1 MAHPLDGK
9 FVVAIS
15 SRSLFDLEE
24 ADALFRGDGLPAY
37 REYQRE
43 HEDEPLQP
51 GTGFR
56 LVKALLALNARTAP
70 DRVVEA
76 VIMSRNDADSG
87 LRILNS
93 AEAHGLDIK
102 RGAFRNGRDPWR
114 FLQPFH
120 SSLFLTKEP
129 GDVVEAIKA
138 GFAAALTLD
147 PPEPGDYDDDLAEVR
162 IALDGDA
169 VLFSDESERV
179 FQEQGIEGFMKHEA
193 ENVDVPLPPG
203 PFKPFLDALARLQ
216 ERFPEEPSPIR
227 TLLVTARNFPAHK
240 RVIKTLRTWNVR
252 IDESYFLGGV
262 DKASV
267 VSELRPHIYFDDQ
280 LKHLETTRLRTPA
293 GHVLAAPFPQEEQKS
308 LGLVQEAG
316 KSKAAPRL
324 GRSRKR
330 AVPPLAGRSEAK
342 DPGTAS
348 DSAASVQ
355 IRDTVVKQLTST
367 DLGDGHISSDM
378 PVEVEIRTK

>member
-1 MAHPLDGK
+1 MGDPLDGK

-24 ADALFRGDGLPAY
+24 ADALHRRDGLPTY

-43 HEDEPLQP
+43 HEDEPLRP

-56 LVKALLALNARTAP
+56 LVKALLALNARTVP
-70 DRVVEA
+70 DRVVEV

-93 AEAHGLDIK
+93 AEAHGLDIT
-102 RGAFRNGRDPWR
+102 RGAFRNGREPWR
-114 FLQPFH
+114 FLRPFR
-120 SSLFLTKEP
+120 SSLFLSKEP

-147 PPEPGDYDDDLAEVR
+147 PPEAVGDDDDLAEVR

-179 FQEQGIEGFMKHEA
+179 FQDRGLEGFMKHEA
-193 ENVDVPLPPG
+193 ENAGVPLPPG

-216 ERFPEEPSPIR
+216 ERFPEEASPIR
-227 TLLVTARNFPAHK
+227 TMLVTARNFPAHK

-262 DKASV
+262 DKAEV
-267 VSELRPHIYFDDQ
+267 IAELRPHIYFDDQ

-293 GHVLAAPFPQEEQKS
+293 GHVLALPAANGEQVN
-308 LGLVQEAG
+308 LGLVPDSG
-316 KSKAAPRL
+316 KV
-324 GRSRKR
+324 RSARRPKR
-330 AVPPLAGRSEAK
+330 SGKRDALTDSVEQRARAEGSTR
-342 DPGTAS
+342 DS
-348 DSAASVQ
+348 DESQ
-355 IRDTVVKQLTST
+355 RIRDNVIKELTSIEGKIEAPSV
-367 DLGDGHISSDM
+367 DS
-378 PVEVEIRTK
+378 PVDVESTKD